1 MMFWSWFLSS
11 DGLDV
16 RPFMAGSGFTET
28 AFMSSTRD
36 LRVALDY
43 SGARHGRV
51 ATVLPPRL
59 RLLSLSSLPSPAV
72 AQLKH
77 VFALA
82 KCFSEACWVF
92 R

>member
-1 MMFWSWFLSS
+1 
-11 DGLDV
+11 
-16 RPFMAGSGFTET
+16 MAASGFTER
-28 AFMSSTRD
+28 AFMSLTRD

-51 ATVLPPRL
+51 ATVLPRL

-72 AQLKH
+72 AQSKH

-82 KCFSEACWVF
+82 KCC
-92 R
+92 